1 MAQSG
6 RTSGKSAVK
15 VNTARYLILGFV
27 ALVGLA
33 VVGYG
38 LMYSTGATEG
48 EFVEGKHYDLIEDAP
63 RRRAS
68 DPLMVTEFF
77 SYGCVHC
84 KNFDPLI
91 EKWKPSLPS
100 GAEFERA
107 PVTFNPAWELLA
119 RTYLAFETMDKLPGN
134 HERVFR
140 AIHDNGTQ
148 FLSADQL
155 ANFAAKGNIDKAAF
169 LAAFNSTQVNR
180 RLSEIELAMSRV
192 GVRSVPQLVVAGKY
206 RVNNDAGRKV
216 SLAVV
221 DHLIALELG
230 SAP

>member
-6 RTSGKSAVK
+6 KKSGKATGK
-15 VNTARYLILGFV
+15 VDTVRYLIIGFV
-27 ALVGLA
+27 ALIALSVI
-33 VVGYG
+33 GYG
-38 LMYSTGATEG
+38 LLHSTGAAVG
-48 EFVEGKHYDLIEDAP
+48 EFVEGEHYDLIEDAP

-68 DPLMVTEFF
+68 DPIVVTEFF
-77 SYGCVHC
+77 SYGCIHC

-91 EKWKPSLPS
+91 EKWKPSLPA
-100 GAEFERA
+100 GAEFQRA
-107 PVTFNPAWELLA
+107 PVTFSPAWELLA
-119 RTYLAFETMDKLPGN
+119 RTYLAFETMGKIPGN

-140 AIHDNGTQ
+140 AIHENGTQ

-155 ANFAAKGNIDKAAF
+155 ANFAAKGNIDKAEF
-169 LAAFNSTQVNR
+169 LAAFNSTAVNR
-180 RLSEIELAMSRV
+180 RLSQIESAMTSA

-206 RVNNDAGRKV
+206 RINNDVGRKI

-221 DHLIALELG
+221 DHLIALEQG